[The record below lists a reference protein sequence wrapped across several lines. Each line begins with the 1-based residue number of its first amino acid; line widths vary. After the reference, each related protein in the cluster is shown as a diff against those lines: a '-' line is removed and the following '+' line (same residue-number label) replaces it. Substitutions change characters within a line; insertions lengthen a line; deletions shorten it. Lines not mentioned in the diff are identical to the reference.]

1 MWAHLQCS
9 YEIHNEVMYH
19 AVTEVAQLHHHLE
32 SSLEDFHSPW
42 LGTTWIPGEFGI
54 IRAHLLTCHSY
65 LMLQHLRYSRG
76 KVSSCKECGPG
87 LVVGDTV
94 TFHRSYHRYPKK
106 GLPRPGRHRMAAQ
119 DNETKNEWYRKLGPA
134 QQMATR

>member
-65 LMLQHLRYSRG
+65 LMLQHLRYELR
-76 KVSSCKECGPG
+76 
-87 LVVGDTV
+87 
-94 TFHRSYHRYPKK
+94 K
-106 GLPRPGRHRMAAQ
+106 GFIVQGMWARLSG
-119 DNETKNEWYRKLGPA
+119 W
-134 QQMATR
+134 